1 MNVLYYFCI
10 LSIRTSL
17 QDLYEQIEN
26 HVIQKI
32 DHKEYT
38 ILKLGNR
45 YKCHTM
51 LINIESVIINSKKKP
66 IYLNYTSYLQNGRE
80 EDFLVDILFSL
91 YAKKTK
97 CINKILIIKIKNSPN
112 PEKISSIFK
121 NISPKYIQMMI
132 ERYGILNF
140 DPTFL
145 IYKDVIV
152 NSLVYD
158 CVVYKMNYGYL
169 NINTS
174 YNFAFKV
181 KGCRYFFKI
190 SISDLHLEPYI
201 REILSM
207 EYFFLRTKFY
217 FMKMRAKKIQ
227 LEVLLRILID
237 NVNHLNN
244 DSMYSGL
251 YSLHVLQHSLLVNKP
266 TEVLFYYQES
276 LNNFFHNL
284 ADVTPCNRTFYIYEY
299 KSILGINKCI
309 YSYDPAN
316 KEAFIISSYVYNK
329 IRNYFII
336 LQKHSCLNS
345 KFLQYNFYIFAN
357 TQFFEYI
364 LRRCFS
370 KRFSAEFI
378 VIVHNLK
385 FAGLIDHK
393 EFINLMTFVSDQV
406 WFIKIYNHMVDII
419 IKRILNTP
427 ISDLLSAKCLYF
439 QYFIM
444 IQLKTLINEKDV
456 SDSANKITKS
466 MQKDYLAGKDLIDA
480 MQDAYVASIQVKLV
494 IKLIIFTFSKNIGG
508 NRMLE
513 FIHFLYEDGRPRQNI
528 FDSNDYTKV
537 KRHLVNSLRR
547 EGNSG
552 SLVGYRRYFKRFY
565 RCQA

>member
-1 MNVLYYFCI
+1 MNP
-10 LSIRTSL
+10 
-17 QDLYEQIEN
+17 
-26 HVIQKI
+26 
-32 DHKEYT
+32 
-38 ILKLGNR
+38 
-45 YKCHTM
+45 
-51 LINIESVIINSKKKP
+51 NIAN
-66 IYLNYTSYLQNGRE
+66 
-80 EDFLVDILFSL
+80 
-91 YAKKTK
+91 
-97 CINKILIIKIKNSPN
+97 
-112 PEKISSIFK
+112 
-121 NISPKYIQMMI
+121 
-132 ERYGILNF
+132 
-140 DPTFL
+140 
-145 IYKDVIV
+145 
-152 NSLVYD
+152 
-158 CVVYKMNYGYL
+158 
-169 NINTS
+169 
-174 YNFAFKV
+174 
-181 KGCRYFFKI
+181 
-190 SISDLHLEPYI
+190 PYI
-201 REILSM
+201 RNINPIV
-207 EYFFLRTKFY
+207 
-217 FMKMRAKKIQ
+217 KIA
-227 LEVLLRILID
+227 V
-237 NVNHLNN
+237 
-244 DSMYSGL
+244 
-251 YSLHVLQHSLLVNKP
+251 
-266 TEVLFYYQES
+266 
-276 LNNFFHNL
+276 
-284 ADVTPCNRTFYIYEY
+284 PCNLS
-299 KSILGINKCI
+299 KWSILNKCDLASVAI
-309 YSYDPAN
+309 PIN
-316 KEAFIISSYVYNK
+316 TKIFPHIISALSSSRMNP
-329 IRNYFII
+329 
-336 LQKHSCLNS
+336 S
-345 KFLQYNFYIFAN
+345 AN
-357 TQFFEYI
+357 TDI
-364 LRRCFS
+364 PIRIITTPVSFS